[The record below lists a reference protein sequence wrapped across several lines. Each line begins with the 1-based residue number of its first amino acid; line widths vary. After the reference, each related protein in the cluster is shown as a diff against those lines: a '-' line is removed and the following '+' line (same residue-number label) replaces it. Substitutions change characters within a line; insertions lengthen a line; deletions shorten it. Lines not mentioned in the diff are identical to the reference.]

1 MLSFKKKLQQLT
13 KVKDQ
18 QLKEEILKIIWEHQ
32 FLKELWIQKLCAR
45 KNTPIIEADILEDL
59 PQTQKELIAWRKVLE
74 EGKLQDILKICKFV
88 SKASKSK
95 LLPAIN
101 TLINIIQS
109 SASIVLKLFKVKYSR
124 FLNQFIDLFHQTV
137 VIFNPGVDLNVK
149 ESKASIYSTL
159 FVGKSAKSIYR
170 SKLQQLKN
178 GQLREEQLFNVFLK
192 YVVKPC
198 LNSKQSHFLLKAA
211 EQLVLETNDQAQIL
225 EKVKINLNN
234 AVNLTN
240 VVITQDYVE
249 LVIGAINNLIEQIK
263 QQSQQ
268 LNDYRLTK
276 KEKIQIYK
284 TMQINRIKLLHFIEN
299 IKILTT
305 EARLKVIDQ
314 HYLQEQLDQFV
325 GSRATVVSNNQSL
338 NFGNNIYDKSL
349 NQEVHAAALM
359 NHSNE
364 VAEINLVRNAVLIL
378 VKEMELLEQ
387 FLIAQPAVNNIE
399 QVQIEMKAT
408 VQSIK
413 ERYNEL
419 NVDLSD
425 VVTCYEIKKLQSQ
438 TNDLLDFSQQ
448 SLIRYQHQIP
458 QATLQPRMANS

>member
-1 MLSFKKKLQQLT
+1 MLSFKEKLQQLT

-32 FLKELWIQKLCAR
+32 FFKELWIQKLCAR
-45 KNTPIIEADILEDL
+45 KNAPIIEVDVLEDL

-74 EGKLQDILKICKFV
+74 EGKLQDILKTCNFI

-109 SASIVLKLFKVKYSR
+109 SVSFVLKLFKVKYSR
-124 FLNQFIDLFHQTV
+124 IFNQFIDLFHQTV

-159 FVGKSAKSIYR
+159 FIGKSAKSIYR

-178 GQLREEQLFNVFLK
+178 GQLREEQLFNVFFK

-198 LNSKQSHFLLKAA
+198 LNSKKSHFLLTAA
-211 EQLVLETNDQAQIL
+211 EQLVLGTKDQAQIL
-225 EKVKINLNN
+225 EKLKINLNN
-234 AVNLTN
+234 AVNLAN
-240 VVITQDYVE
+240 VMITQGDME
-249 LVIGAINNLIEQIK
+249 LVIGAVNDLIEQTK

-268 LNDYRLTK
+268 LSDYKLTK
-276 KEKIQIYK
+276 EEKIQIYK

-305 EARLKVIDQ
+305 EARLKIIDQ
-314 HYLQEQLDQFV
+314 HYLQKHLDQFII
-325 GSRATVVSNNQSL
+325 SHSTVVSNNQSL

-364 VAEINLVRNAVLIL
+364 VAKINLVRNAVLNLI
-378 VKEMELLEQ
+378 KEMELLVQ
-387 FLIAQPAVNNIE
+387 ALIAQPAVNNIE
-399 QVQIEMKAT
+399 QVQVEMKTT

-413 ERYNEL
+413 ERYNDL

-425 VVTCYEIKKLQSQ
+425 VVTSYEIKKLQSQ

>member
-1 MLSFKKKLQQLT
+1 MPAFKEKIQQLT
-13 KVKDQ
+13 KIKDQ
-18 QLKEEILKIIWEHQ
+18 QLKEQILKIIWEHQ

-45 KNTPIIEADILEDL
+45 KNAPIIETDVLEDL
-59 PQTQKELIAWRKVLE
+59 PQTQKELTAWRKVLE
-74 EGKLQDILKICKFV
+74 EKKLQDILKTCNFI
-88 SKASKSK
+88 SKSK
-95 LLPAIN
+95 LLLAIN
-101 TLINIIQS
+101 TLIDIIQS
-109 SASIVLKLFKVKYSR
+109 SASFVLKLFKVKYSR

-137 VIFNPGVDLNVK
+137 VIFNPEIDLNIK
-149 ESKASIYSTL
+149 ESKASIYSNL
-159 FVGKSAKSIYR
+159 FIGKSAKSIYR

-198 LNSKQSHFLLKAA
+198 LNSKKSHFLLKAA
-211 EQLVLETNDQAQIL
+211 EQLVLGTKDQAKIL

-240 VVITQDYVE
+240 VVISQDYVE
-249 LVIGAINNLIEQIK
+249 LIIGAVNDLIEQTK

-268 LNDYRLTK
+268 LSDYKLTK
-276 KEKIQIYK
+276 EEKIQIYK

-314 HYLQEQLDQFV
+314 HYLQKQLDQFIC
-325 GSRATVVSNNQSL
+325 SRSTVVPNNQSL
-338 NFGNNIYDKSL
+338 NFGNNIYGESL

-359 NHSNE
+359 NHSKE
-364 VAEINLVRNAVLIL
+364 VTEINLVRNAVLNLI
-378 VKEMELLEQ
+378 KEIELLVQ
-387 FLIAQPAVNNIE
+387 DLIAQPVVSNIE
-399 QVQIEMKAT
+399 QVQVEMKASI
-408 VQSIK
+408 QSIK
-413 ERYNEL
+413 ERYNDL

-425 VVTCYEIKKLQSQ
+425 VVTCYEIKKLQFQ

-458 QATLQPRMANS
+458 QTTLQPRMANS